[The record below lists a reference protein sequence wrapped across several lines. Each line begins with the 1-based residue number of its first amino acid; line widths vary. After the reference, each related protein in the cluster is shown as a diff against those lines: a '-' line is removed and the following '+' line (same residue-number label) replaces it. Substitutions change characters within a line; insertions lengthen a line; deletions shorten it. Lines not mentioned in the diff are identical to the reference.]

1 MVDLL
6 KPCDLYRYSSHEK
19 RDTLTH
25 MIFSGF
31 GLGRLEEAIA
41 TEKLP
46 QGDVLKVGESQRGR
60 R

>member
-1 MVDLL
+1 
-6 KPCDLYRYSSHEK
+6 
-19 RDTLTH
+19 